1 MRSLGR
7 SGMAGIGVVLALAVA
22 VLGQTTRQDQPKTEP
37 AAKAVEPPKNLGTIV
52 LQVPASATVW
62 FGEQKMTQT
71 GAERSYQSPPL
82 EPGKTY
88 SYTIK
93 VSWPTAAGKDY
104 TAEQEVTVRANQ
116 TSRVDFTPLA
126 GQGTIQTLPLP
137 VLPAGRPIYP
147 RRYEGS
153 SYR

>member
-7 SGMAGIGVVLALAVA
+7 LGTASVGVVLALGVA
-22 VLGQTTRQDQPKTEP
+22 VLGQTTPQEQPKTEP
-37 AAKAVEPPKNLGTIV
+37 AAKAAEPPKNLGTVV

-71 GAERSYQSPPL
+71 GTERTYQSPPL

-104 TAEQEVTVRANQ
+104 TAQQDVTVRANQ
-116 TSRVDFTPLA
+116 TSRVDFMPLA

-137 VLPAGRPIYP
+137 ALPTGRPLYP